1 MKALRPNALALILLS
16 VALVASAFQSVGR
29 YIISY
34 KLAKASILVTVFG
47 IVPVGSIPYRDIE
60 TMQEVKFTDTL
71 KPNLLTLRF
80 GNRIFG
86 NIVLIKKSRGIL
98 KTILITPDHPANFI
112 EEVGK
117 RRNSING

>member
-98 KTILITPDHPANFI
+98 KTILITPDDPANFI

>member
-1 MKALRPNALALILLS
+1 
-16 VALVASAFQSVGR
+16 
-29 YIISY
+29 
-34 KLAKASILVTVFG
+34 VFG

-98 KTILITPDHPANFI
+98 KTILITPDDPANFI